1 MKIAFIGG
9 RTFNQPDGIAN
20 FMYHLACHLVEL
32 GDEPIVY
39 CESDKNAVEH
49 VNGFKVVHLKSY
61 KSAAVTKI
69 LLGWKATTHALHKEK
84 GVEVFHYNGWAPSL
98 LSCRLPYL
106 YGRISLMQGHGLEW
120 KRTKYS
126 PRQQKFM
133 RFMEKLTAHTN
144 KNLVMCSQEQTD
156 FFKKEYGKV
165 CKTITGGVEM
175 PGEAS
180 PSTILDQHNIHS
192 GKYVLYMGRLVQDKN
207 PDFLIKGF
215 LKSNYKKY
223 GLQLVLAG
231 SNDGDPAYVSY
242 LKSLGNEDV
251 IFTGAVVGNDK
262 DTLFRY
268 CYAYC
273 LPSTL
278 EGLPI
283 SLLEAMSYGKICIV
297 SDIPANHEALG
308 DSGLWVRYEN
318 ENDITEQINN
328 LCDNYSKFEHQGD
341 INMKRA
347 KDKFSWNTIAHEY
360 HAHIEKLL
368 LEKKRL

>member
-20 FMYHLACHLVEL
+20 FMYHLASHLVKL

-39 CESDKNAVEH
+39 CESDKNAEEY

-61 KSAAVTKI
+61 KSAAITKI
-69 LLGWKATTHALHKEK
+69 LLGWKATRHALHKEK

-126 PRQQKFM
+126 PKQQKMM

-144 KNLVMCSQEQTD
+144 KNLIMCSQEQTD
-156 FFKKEYGKV
+156 FFKSEYGKD

-175 PGEAS
+175 PGDALKS
-180 PSTILDQHNIHS
+180 DILDRFSIQKS
-192 GKYVLYMGRLVQDKN
+192 KYILFMGRLVQDKN

-215 LKSNYKKY
+215 VKSNYKEY
-223 GLQLVLAG
+223 GLKLVLAG

-308 DSGLWVRYEN
+308 DNSGLWVRYEK
-318 ENDITEQINN
+318 ENDIAEQINN
-328 LCDNYSKFEHQGD
+328 LCDDFSMFEQQGD
-341 INMKRA
+341 YNKKRA
-347 KDKFSWNTIAHEY
+347 KEKFSWSTIAHEY

-368 LEKKRL
+368 FENKR